1 MIPTQLNEIAEF
13 LKTNPYNLS
22 QPLQDGR
29 LNSSVNEEEIL
40 NTIKHFFP
48 IQLPKAREWWDFSFK
63 KNDIF
68 YPVNI
73 KITTTKT
80 ADNLN
85 GKLGIY
91 YALCGLVPEF
101 NDEIAWEKYFQKL
114 HKDLGKNTNRDYYF
128 LIINK
133 NDPKDIFIN
142 SLKGIQTLQSN
153 NLPFQCKWDNN
164 REIIQRNFTESKNF
178 ILSALA
184 KSVTLRANIYQN
196 LIENRA
202 NFIISFLT
210 SHRFF

>member
-13 LKTNPYNLS
+13 LRTNPYILS

-40 NTIKHFFP
+40 NTIKDYFP
-48 IQLPKAREWWDFSFK
+48 IQLLRTREWWDFSFEENK
-63 KNDIF
+63 IF

-73 KITTTKT
+73 KTTTTKT

-85 GKLGIY
+85 CKLGIY

-101 NDEIAWEKYFQKL
+101 NNEIAWEKYFHKL

-133 NDPKDIFIN
+133 NDPKDVFIN
-142 SLKGIQTLQSN
+142 SLKGIQTLQPN

-164 REIIQRNFTESKNF
+164 REIVQRSFIESKNF

-184 KSVTLRANIYQN
+184 KSVKLRANIY
-196 LIENRA
+196 
-202 NFIISFLT
+202 
-210 SHRFF
+210 

>member
-13 LKTNPYNLS
+13 LKTNPYHLS

-29 LNSSVNEEEIL
+29 LNPSVNEEEIL

-48 IQLPKAREWWDFSFK
+48 IQLPKAREWWDFSFEE
-63 KNDIF
+63 NDIF

-73 KITTTKT
+73 KTTTTKT

-85 GKLGIY
+85 CKLGIY
-91 YALCGLVPEF
+91 YALCGLLPTF
-101 NDEIAWEKYFQKL
+101 NNEIAWEKYFQKL
-114 HKDLGKNTNRDYYF
+114 HKDLGKNTDRDYYF

-142 SLKGIQTLQSN
+142 SLKGIQTLQPN

-164 REIIQRNFTESKNF
+164 REIIQRNFDGSKNF

-184 KSVTLRANIYQN
+184 KSVKLRASID
-196 LIENRA
+196 LKE
-202 NFIISFLT
+202 
-210 SHRFF
+210 FFGGFFVSIRY

>member
-13 LKTNPYNLS
+13 LKTNPYDLS

-40 NTIKHFFP
+40 NTIKHSFP
-48 IQLPKAREWWDFSFK
+48 VQLPKAREWWDFSFK

-73 KITTTKT
+73 KTTTTKT

-85 GKLGIY
+85 CKLGIY
-91 YALCGLVPEF
+91 YALCGLLPEF
-101 NDEIAWEKYFQKL
+101 NNEIAWEKYFQKL
-114 HKDLGKNTNRDYYF
+114 HKNLCKNTDRDYYF

-142 SLKGIQTLQSN
+142 SLKGIQTLQPN

-164 REIIQRNFTESKNF
+164 RKIVQRDFDGSKNF
-178 ILSALA
+178 ILSVLA
-184 KSVTLRANIYQN
+184 KSVKL
-196 LIENRA
+196 
-202 NFIISFLT
+202 
-210 SHRFF
+210 

>member
-1 MIPTQLNEIAEF
+1 MIPTQLNEIAKF

-40 NTIKHFFP
+40 NAIKHFFP
-48 IQLPKAREWWDFSFK
+48 IQLPKAREWWDFSFEE
-63 KNDIF
+63 NDIF
-68 YPVNI
+68 YPVN
-73 KITTTKT
+73 ITTTKT

-85 GKLGIY
+85 CKLGIY
-91 YALCGLVPEF
+91 YALCGLLPTF
-101 NDEIAWEKYFQKL
+101 NNEIAWEKYFQKL

-133 NDPKDIFIN
+133 NDSKDIFIN
-142 SLKGIQTLQSN
+142 SLKGIQTLQPN

-164 REIIQRNFTESKNF
+164 RGIIQRDFDGSKNF

-184 KSVTLRANIYQN
+184 ESVKLRSSIY
-196 LIENRA
+196 LKFKE
-202 NFIISFLT
+202 
-210 SHRFF
+210 FFGEFFASIRY

>member
-13 LKTNPYNLS
+13 LKTNPYHLS

-29 LNSSVNEEEIL
+29 LNSSVNEKEIL
-40 NTIKHFFP
+40 NTIKDYFP
-48 IQLPKAREWWDFSFK
+48 IQLPRVREWWDFSFK
-63 KNDIF
+63 ENDIF

-73 KITTTKT
+73 KTTTTKT

-91 YALCGLVPEF
+91 YALCGLLPEF
-101 NDEIAWEKYFQKL
+101 NNEIAWEKYFQKL

-133 NDPKDIFIN
+133 NDPKNIFIN
-142 SLKGIQTLQSN
+142 SLKGIQTLQPN

-164 REIIQRNFTESKNF
+164 REIVQRNFDGSKNF

-184 KSVTLRANIYQN
+184 KSVTLRANIY
-196 LIENRA
+196 
-202 NFIISFLT
+202 
-210 SHRFF
+210 

>member
-1 MIPTQLNEIAEF
+1 MIPTQLNEIAKF

-29 LNSSVNEEEIL
+29 LNPSVNEEIL
-40 NTIKHFFP
+40 NAIKHSFA
-48 IQLPKAREWWDFSFK
+48 IQLPKAREWWDFSFEE
-63 KNDIF
+63 NDIF

-73 KITTTKT
+73 KTTTTKT

-85 GKLGIY
+85 CKLGIY
-91 YALCGLVPEF
+91 DALCGLLPTF
-101 NDEIAWEKYFQKL
+101 NNEIAWEKYFQKL
-114 HKDLGKNTNRDYYF
+114 HKDLGKNTDRDYYF

-142 SLKGIQTLQSN
+142 SLKGIQTLQPNGN

-164 REIIQRNFTESKNF
+164 REIIQRDFNGSKNS

-184 KSVTLRANIYQN
+184 KSVKLRSSID
-196 LIENRA
+196 LKE
-202 NFIISFLT
+202 
-210 SHRFF
+210 FFGGFFVSIRY

>member
-13 LKTNPYNLS
+13 LRTNPYSLS

-40 NTIKHFFP
+40 NTIKGHFS
-48 IQLPKAREWWDFSFK
+48 IQLPKAREWWDFGFEE
-63 KNDIF
+63 NDIF

-85 GKLGIY
+85 CKLGIY
-91 YALCGLVPEF
+91 YALCGLLPAF
-101 NDEIAWEKYFQKL
+101 NNEIAWEKYFQKL
-114 HKDLGKNTNRDYYF
+114 YKDLGKNTNRDYYF

-142 SLKGIQTLQSN
+142 SLKGIQTLQPN

-164 REIIQRNFTESKNF
+164 REIVQRDFDGSKNF

-184 KSVTLRANIYQN
+184 KSVKLRANIY
-196 LIENRA
+196 
-202 NFIISFLT
+202 LT
-210 SHRFF
+210 FKEFFGDFFV

>member
-1 MIPTQLNEIAEF
+1 MVPTQLNEIAEF

-40 NTIKHFFP
+40 NTIKDYFP
-48 IQLPKAREWWDFSFK
+48 IQLPKAREWWDFSFEENK
-63 KNDIF
+63 IF

-73 KITTTKT
+73 KTTTTKT

-101 NDEIAWEKYFQKL
+101 NNEIAWEKYFHKL
-114 HKDLGKNTNRDYYF
+114 HKDLGTNTNRDYYF

-133 NDPKDIFIN
+133 NDPKDVFIN
-142 SLKGIQTLQSN
+142 SLKGIQTLQPNGN

-164 REIIQRNFTESKNF
+164 RKIVQRSFIESKNF
-178 ILSALA
+178 ISSALA
-184 KSVTLRANIYQN
+184 ESVTLRANIY
-196 LIENRA
+196 LAFKEV
-202 NFIISFLT
+202 FGE
-210 SHRFF
+210 FFVSIRD

>member
-40 NTIKHFFP
+40 NTIKDYFP
-48 IQLPKAREWWDFSFK
+48 IQLPRAREWWDFSFEENK
-63 KNDIF
+63 IF

-73 KITTTKT
+73 KTTTTKT

-85 GKLGIY
+85 CKLGIY

-101 NDEIAWEKYFQKL
+101 NNEIAWEKYFQKL
-114 HKDLGKNTNRDYYF
+114 HEDLGKNTNRDYYF

-133 NDPKDIFIN
+133 NDPKDVFIN
-142 SLKGIQTLQSN
+142 SLKGIQTLQPN
-153 NLPFQCKWDNN
+153 NLPFQCKWDDN
-164 REIIQRNFTESKNF
+164 RKIVQRRFIESKNF

-184 KSVTLRANIYQN
+184 KSVKLRANIY
-196 LIENRA
+196 
-202 NFIISFLT
+202 LT
-210 SHRFF
+210 FKEFFGEFFASIRD

>member
-13 LKTNPYNLS
+13 LKTNPYHLS

-29 LNSSVNEEEIL
+29 LNSSINEEEIL
-40 NTIKHFFP
+40 NTIKDYFP

-73 KITTTKT
+73 KTTTTKT

-91 YALCGLVPEF
+91 YALCGLLPEF
-101 NDEIAWEKYFQKL
+101 NNEIAWEKYFQKL
-114 HKDLGKNTNRDYYF
+114 HKDLGKNTDRDYYF

-142 SLKGIQTLQSN
+142 SLKGIQTLQPN

-164 REIIQRNFTESKNF
+164 REIIQRDFTESKNS

-184 KSVTLRANIYQN
+184 KSVKLRSSIY
-196 LIENRA
+196 
-202 NFIISFLT
+202 LT
-210 SHRFF
+210 FKEVFGEFFE

>member
-13 LKTNPYNLS
+13 LKTNPCHLS

-40 NTIKHFFP
+40 NTIKDYFP
-48 IQLPKAREWWDFSFK
+48 IQLPKAREWWDFSFEE
-63 KNDIF
+63 NDIF

-73 KITTTKT
+73 KTTTTKT

-101 NDEIAWEKYFQKL
+101 NNEIAWEKYFQKL
-114 HKDLGKNTNRDYYF
+114 HKDLGTNTDRDYYF

-133 NDPKDIFIN
+133 DDPKDIFIN
-142 SLKGIQTLQSN
+142 SLKGIQTLQPN

-164 REIIQRNFTESKNF
+164 RKIVQRDFDESKNF

-184 KSVTLRANIYQN
+184 KSVELRANIY
-196 LIENRA
+196 
-202 NFIISFLT
+202 
-210 SHRFF
+210 

>member
-13 LKTNPYNLS
+13 LKTNPYHLS

-29 LNSSVNEEEIL
+29 LNSSINEEEIL
-40 NTIKHFFP
+40 NTIKGHFP
-48 IQLPKAREWWDFSFK
+48 IQLPKAREWWDFSFEENK
-63 KNDIF
+63 IF

-73 KITTTKT
+73 KTTTTKT

-101 NDEIAWEKYFQKL
+101 NNEIAWEKYFHKL

-142 SLKGIQTLQSN
+142 SLKGIQTLQPN

-164 REIIQRNFTESKNF
+164 RKIIQRDFDGSKNF

-184 KSVTLRANIYQN
+184 KSVTLRANIY
-196 LIENRA
+196 LAFKEV
-202 NFIISFLT
+202 FGE
-210 SHRFF
+210 FFE

>member
-13 LKTNPYNLS
+13 LKTNPCHLS

-40 NTIKHFFP
+40 NTIKDYFP
-48 IQLPKAREWWDFSFK
+48 IQLPKAREWWDFSFEENK
-63 KNDIF
+63 IF

-73 KITTTKT
+73 KTTTTKT

-101 NDEIAWEKYFQKL
+101 NNEIAWEKYFQKL
-114 HKDLGKNTNRDYYF
+114 HKDLGKNTDRDYYF

-142 SLKGIQTLQSN
+142 SLKGIQTLQPN

-164 REIIQRNFTESKNF
+164 REIVQRDFDGSKNF

-184 KSVTLRANIYQN
+184 KSVKLRANIY
-196 LIENRA
+196 
-202 NFIISFLT
+202 LT
-210 SHRFF
+210 FKEFFGDFFE

>member
-29 LNSSVNEEEIL
+29 LNPSVNEEEIL

-48 IQLPKAREWWDFSFK
+48 IQLPKAREWWDFSFEE
-63 KNDIF
+63 NDIF
-68 YPVNI
+68 YPVN
-73 KITTTKT
+73 ITTTKT

-85 GKLGIY
+85 CKLGIY
-91 YALCGLVPEF
+91 YALCGLLPEF
-101 NDEIAWEKYFQKL
+101 NNEIAWEKYFQKL
-114 HKDLGKNTNRDYYF
+114 HKDLGKNTDRDYYF

-142 SLKGIQTLQSN
+142 SLKGIQTLQPNGN
-153 NLPFQCKWDNN
+153 NLPFQCKWDSN
-164 REIIQRNFTESKNF
+164 REIIQRDFDGSKNF

-184 KSVTLRANIYQN
+184 ESVKLRSSVD
-196 LIENRA
+196 LKE
-202 NFIISFLT
+202 
-210 SHRFF
+210 FFGGFFVSIRH

>member
-1 MIPTQLNEIAEF
+1 MVPTQLNEIAEF
-13 LKTNPYNLS
+13 LKTNPYHLS

-40 NTIKHFFP
+40 NTIKDYFP
-48 IQLPKAREWWDFSFK
+48 IQLPRAREWWDFSFEE
-63 KNDIF
+63 NDIF

-80 ADNLN
+80 ADSLN

-91 YALCGLVPEF
+91 YALCGLLPEF
-101 NDEIAWEKYFQKL
+101 NNEIAWEKYFQKL

-142 SLKGIQTLQSN
+142 SLKGIQTLQPN

-164 REIIQRNFTESKNF
+164 REIVQRDFDGSKNF

-184 KSVTLRANIYQN
+184 ESVKLRVYLAFK
-196 LIENRA
+196 EV
-202 NFIISFLT
+202 FGE
-210 SHRFF
+210 FFE

>member
-13 LKTNPYNLS
+13 LKTNPYHLS
-22 QPLQDGR
+22 QPLQDGH

-40 NTIKHFFP
+40 NTIKDYFP
-48 IQLPKAREWWDFSFK
+48 IQLPKAREWWDFSFEE
-63 KNDIF
+63 NDIF

-73 KITTTKT
+73 KTTTTKT

-101 NDEIAWEKYFQKL
+101 NNEIAWEKYFQKL
-114 HKDLGKNTNRDYYF
+114 HKDLGKNTNKDYYF

-133 NDPKDIFIN
+133 NDPKDVFIN
-142 SLKGIQTLQSN
+142 SLKGIQTLQPN
-153 NLPFQCKWDNN
+153 NLPFQCRWDNN
-164 REIIQRNFTESKNF
+164 REIVQRNFTESKNF

-184 KSVTLRANIYQN
+184 KSVKLRANIY
-196 LIENRA
+196 
-202 NFIISFLT
+202 
-210 SHRFF
+210 

>member
-1 MIPTQLNEIAEF
+1 MVPTQLNKIAEF
-13 LKTNPYNLS
+13 LRTNPYNLS

-29 LNSSVNEEEIL
+29 LNPSVNEEEIL
-40 NTIKHFFP
+40 NTIKDYFP
-48 IQLPKAREWWDFSFK
+48 IQLPKAREWWDFSFEENK
-63 KNDIF
+63 IF

-73 KITTTKT
+73 KTTTTKT

-101 NDEIAWEKYFQKL
+101 NNEIAWEKYFHKL
-114 HKDLGKNTNRDYYF
+114 HKDLGTNTNRDYYF

-142 SLKGIQTLQSN
+142 SLKGIQTLQPN

-164 REIIQRNFTESKNF
+164 REIVQRSFIESKNF

-184 KSVTLRANIYQN
+184 ESVKLRANIY
-196 LIENRA
+196 
-202 NFIISFLT
+202 LT
-210 SHRFF
+210 FKEFFGEFFVSIRD

>member
-40 NTIKHFFP
+40 NTIKHSFP
-48 IQLPKAREWWDFSFK
+48 IQLPKAREWWDFSFEE
-63 KNDIF
+63 NDIF

-73 KITTTKT
+73 KTTTTKT

-85 GKLGIY
+85 CKLGIY

-101 NDEIAWEKYFQKL
+101 NNEIAWEKYFQKL
-114 HKDLGKNTNRDYYF
+114 HKDLGKNTDRDYYF

-142 SLKGIQTLQSN
+142 SLKGIQTLQ
-153 NLPFQCKWDNN
+153 Q
-164 REIIQRNFTESKNF
+164 
-178 ILSALA
+178 
-184 KSVTLRANIYQN
+184 
-196 LIENRA
+196 
-202 NFIISFLT
+202 
-210 SHRFF
+210 

>member
-40 NTIKHFFP
+40 NTIKDYFP
-48 IQLPKAREWWDFSFK
+48 IQLPRVREWWDFSFEE
-63 KNDIF
+63 NDIF

-73 KITTTKT
+73 KTTTTKT

-85 GKLGIY
+85 CKLGIY

-101 NDEIAWEKYFQKL
+101 NNEIAWEKYFQKL
-114 HKDLGKNTNRDYYF
+114 HKDLGTNTNKDYYF

-142 SLKGIQTLQSN
+142 SLKGIQTLQPN

-164 REIIQRNFTESKNF
+164 REIVQRDFDGSKNF

-184 KSVTLRANIYQN
+184 KSVKLRANIY
-196 LIENRA
+196 
-202 NFIISFLT
+202 LT
-210 SHRFF
+210 FKEVFGEFFE

>member
-40 NTIKHFFP
+40 NIIKDYFP

-73 KITTTKT
+73 KTTTTKT

-101 NDEIAWEKYFQKL
+101 NNEIAWEKYFQKL
-114 HKDLGKNTNRDYYF
+114 HKDLGKNTDRDYYF

-133 NDPKDIFIN
+133 NDPKDVFIN
-142 SLKGIQTLQSN
+142 SLKGIQTLQPN

-164 REIIQRNFTESKNF
+164 REIIQRDFDGSKNF

-184 KSVTLRANIYQN
+184 KSVKLRANIY
-196 LIENRA
+196 
-202 NFIISFLT
+202 
-210 SHRFF
+210 

>member
-40 NTIKHFFP
+40 NTIKDYFP

-73 KITTTKT
+73 TTAKT

-85 GKLGIY
+85 CKLGIY
-91 YALCGLVPEF
+91 YALCGLLPTF
-101 NDEIAWEKYFQKL
+101 NNEIAWEKYFQKL
-114 HKDLGKNTNRDYYF
+114 HKDLGKNTDRDYYF

-142 SLKGIQTLQSN
+142 SLKGIQTLQLN

-164 REIIQRNFTESKNF
+164 REIVQRSFIESKNF

-184 KSVTLRANIYQN
+184 KSVTLRANIY
-196 LIENRA
+196 
-202 NFIISFLT
+202 
-210 SHRFF
+210 

>member
-13 LKTNPYNLS
+13 LRTNPYNLS

-40 NTIKHFFP
+40 NTIKDYFP
-48 IQLPKAREWWDFSFK
+48 IQLPKAREWWDFSFEE
-63 KNDIF
+63 NDIF

-73 KITTTKT
+73 ITTKT

-91 YALCGLVPEF
+91 YALCGLLPEF
-101 NDEIAWEKYFQKL
+101 NNEIAWEKYFQKL

-142 SLKGIQTLQSN
+142 SLKDIQTLQPN

-164 REIIQRNFTESKNF
+164 REIVQRDFDESKNF

-184 KSVTLRANIYQN
+184 KSVKLRANIY
-196 LIENRA
+196 
-202 NFIISFLT
+202 
-210 SHRFF
+210 

>member
-13 LKTNPYNLS
+13 LRTNPYSLS

-40 NTIKHFFP
+40 NTIKDYFP
-48 IQLPKAREWWDFSFK
+48 IQLPKAREWWDFSFEE
-63 KNDIF
+63 NDIF

-73 KITTTKT
+73 KTTTTKT

-101 NDEIAWEKYFQKL
+101 NNEIAWEKYFQKL
-114 HKDLGKNTNRDYYF
+114 HKDLGKNTDRDYYF

-133 NDPKDIFIN
+133 NDPKDVFIN
-142 SLKGIQTLQSN
+142 FLKGIQTLQPN
-153 NLPFQCKWDNN
+153 NLPFQCKWNNN
-164 REIIQRNFTESKNF
+164 REIIQRNFIESKNF
-178 ILSALA
+178 ILNALA
-184 KSVTLRANIYQN
+184 KSVKLRANIY
-196 LIENRA
+196 
-202 NFIISFLT
+202 
-210 SHRFF
+210 

>member
-13 LKTNPYNLS
+13 LKTNPYHLS

-40 NTIKHFFP
+40 NIIKDYFP
-48 IQLPKAREWWDFSFK
+48 IQLPKAREWWDFSFEE
-63 KNDIF
+63 NDIF

-73 KITTTKT
+73 KTTTTKT

-101 NDEIAWEKYFQKL
+101 NNEIAWEKYFQKL
-114 HKDLGKNTNRDYYF
+114 HKYLGKNTDRDYYF

-142 SLKGIQTLQSN
+142 SLKGIQTLQPN

-164 REIIQRNFTESKNF
+164 REIVQRDFDGSKNF

-184 KSVTLRANIYQN
+184 KSVKLRANIY
-196 LIENRA
+196 
-202 NFIISFLT
+202 
-210 SHRFF
+210 

>member
-40 NTIKHFFP
+40 NTIKDYFP

-73 KITTTKT
+73 KTTTTKT

-101 NDEIAWEKYFQKL
+101 NNEIAWEKYFQKL
-114 HKDLGKNTNRDYYF
+114 HKDLGKNTDRDYYF

-142 SLKGIQTLQSN
+142 SLKGIQTLQPN

-164 REIIQRNFTESKNF
+164 REIVQRNFDGSKNF

-184 KSVTLRANIYQN
+184 KSVKLRANIY
-196 LIENRA
+196 
-202 NFIISFLT
+202 
-210 SHRFF
+210 

>member
-29 LNSSVNEEEIL
+29 LNPSVNEEEIL
-40 NTIKHFFP
+40 NAIKHFP

-63 KNDIF
+63 ENDIF
-68 YPVNI
+68 YPVN
-73 KITTTKT
+73 ITTTKT

-85 GKLGIY
+85 CK
-91 YALCGLVPEF
+91 F
-101 NDEIAWEKYFQKL
+101 
-114 HKDLGKNTNRDYYF
+114 
-128 LIINK
+128 NK

-142 SLKGIQTLQSN
+142 SLKGIQTLQPN

-164 REIIQRNFTESKNF
+164 REIVQRDFDGSKNF

-184 KSVTLRANIYQN
+184 ESVKLRVYLAFK
-196 LIENRA
+196 E
-202 NFIISFLT
+202 
-210 SHRFF
+210 FFGGFFVSIRH

>member
-1 MIPTQLNEIAEF
+1 MVPTQLNEIAKF

-40 NTIKHFFP
+40 NAIKHFP
-48 IQLPKAREWWDFSFK
+48 TQLPKAREWWDFSFK
-63 KNDIF
+63 ENDIF

-73 KITTTKT
+73 KTTTTKT

-91 YALCGLVPEF
+91 YALCGLLPEF
-101 NDEIAWEKYFQKL
+101 NNEIAWEKYFQKL
-114 HKDLGKNTNRDYYF
+114 HKDLGKNTDRDYYF

-142 SLKGIQTLQSN
+142 SLKGIQTLQPN

-164 REIIQRNFTESKNF
+164 REIVQRDFDGSKNF

-184 KSVTLRANIYQN
+184 KSVKLRANIY
-196 LIENRA
+196 
-202 NFIISFLT
+202 LT
-210 SHRFF
+210 FKEVFGEFFASIRD

>member
-1 MIPTQLNEIAEF
+1 MVPTQLNEIAEF

-40 NTIKHFFP
+40 NTIKGNFP
-48 IQLPKAREWWDFSFK
+48 IQLPRAREWWDFSFEE
-63 KNDIF
+63 NDIF

-91 YALCGLVPEF
+91 YALCGLLPEF
-101 NDEIAWEKYFQKL
+101 NNEIAWEKYFQKL
-114 HKDLGKNTNRDYYF
+114 HKDLGTNTNRDYYF

-133 NDPKDIFIN
+133 NDPKDVFIN
-142 SLKGIQTLQSN
+142 SLKGIQTLQPN
-153 NLPFQCKWDNN
+153 NLPFQCKWDDN
-164 REIIQRNFTESKNF
+164 RKIVQRGFIESKNF

-184 KSVTLRANIYQN
+184 KSVKLRANIY
-196 LIENRA
+196 
-202 NFIISFLT
+202 LT
-210 SHRFF
+210 FKEFFGEFFE

>member
-29 LNSSVNEEEIL
+29 LNPSVNEEEIL
-40 NTIKHFFP
+40 NTIKHSFS
-48 IQLPKAREWWDFSFK
+48 IQLPKAREWWDFSFEE
-63 KNDIF
+63 NDIF

-73 KITTTKT
+73 KTITTKT

-85 GKLGIY
+85 CKLGIY
-91 YALCGLVPEF
+91 YALCGLLPTF
-101 NDEIAWEKYFQKL
+101 NNEIAWEKYFQKL
-114 HKDLGKNTNRDYYF
+114 HKDLGKNTDRDYYF

-142 SLKGIQTLQSN
+142 SLKGIQTLQPN

-164 REIIQRNFTESKNF
+164 REIIQRDFDGSKNF

-184 KSVTLRANIYQN
+184 KSIKLRSSID
-196 LIENRA
+196 LKE
-202 NFIISFLT
+202 
-210 SHRFF
+210 FFGGFFVSIRY

>member
-40 NTIKHFFP
+40 NTIKDYFP

-73 KITTTKT
+73 KTTTTKT

-91 YALCGLVPEF
+91 YALCGLLPEF
-101 NDEIAWEKYFQKL
+101 NNEIAWEKYFQKL

-133 NDPKDIFIN
+133 NDPKDVFIN
-142 SLKGIQTLQSN
+142 SLKGIQTLQPN

-164 REIIQRNFTESKNF
+164 RKIVQRNFTESKNF

-184 KSVTLRANIYQN
+184 KSVKLRASIY
-196 LIENRA
+196 
-202 NFIISFLT
+202 LT
-210 SHRFF
+210 FKEVFGEFFE

>member
-22 QPLQDGR
+22 HPLQDGR
-29 LNSSVNEEEIL
+29 LNSSVNESSVNESSVNEEEIL

-48 IQLPKAREWWDFSFK
+48 IQLPKAREWWDFSFEE
-63 KNDIF
+63 NDIF

-73 KITTTKT
+73 KTTTTKT

-85 GKLGIY
+85 CKLGIY
-91 YALCGLVPEF
+91 YALCGLLPTF
-101 NDEIAWEKYFQKL
+101 NNEIAWEKYFQKL
-114 HKDLGKNTNRDYYF
+114 HKDLGKNTDRDYYF

-142 SLKGIQTLQSN
+142 SLKSIQTLQPN

-164 REIIQRNFTESKNF
+164 REIVQRNFDESKNS

-184 KSVTLRANIYQN
+184 ESVKLRANIY
-196 LIENRA
+196 
-202 NFIISFLT
+202 
-210 SHRFF
+210 

>member
-13 LKTNPYNLS
+13 LKTNPYHLS

-40 NTIKHFFP
+40 NTIKDYFP
-48 IQLPKAREWWDFSFK
+48 IQLPKAREWWDFSFEE
-63 KNDIF
+63 NDIF

-73 KITTTKT
+73 KTTTKT
-80 ADNLN
+80 TDNLN

-101 NDEIAWEKYFQKL
+101 NNEIAWEKYFQKL
-114 HKDLGKNTNRDYYF
+114 HKDLGTNTNRDYYF

-133 NDPKDIFIN
+133 NDPKDVFIN
-142 SLKGIQTLQSN
+142 SLKGIQTLQPN

-164 REIIQRNFTESKNF
+164 RGIIQRDFDGSKNF

-184 KSVTLRANIYQN
+184 KSVKLRANIY
-196 LIENRA
+196 
-202 NFIISFLT
+202 
-210 SHRFF
+210 

>member
-40 NTIKHFFP
+40 NTIKDYFP
-48 IQLPKAREWWDFSFK
+48 IQLPRAREWWDFSFEENK
-63 KNDIF
+63 IF

-73 KITTTKT
+73 KTTTTKT

-101 NDEIAWEKYFQKL
+101 NNEIAWEKYFQKL
-114 HKDLGKNTNRDYYF
+114 HKDLGTNTNRDYYF

-142 SLKGIQTLQSN
+142 SLKGIQTLQPN

-164 REIIQRNFTESKNF
+164 REIVQRDFDGSKNF

-184 KSVTLRANIYQN
+184 KSVKLRANIY
-196 LIENRA
+196 LA
-202 NFIISFLT
+202 FKD
-210 SHRFF
+210 FFGEFFE

>member
-40 NTIKHFFP
+40 NTIKDYFP
-48 IQLPKAREWWDFSFK
+48 IQLPKAREWWDFSFEE
-63 KNDIF
+63 NDIF

-73 KITTTKT
+73 KTTTTKT

-101 NDEIAWEKYFQKL
+101 NNEIAWEKYFQKL
-114 HKDLGKNTNRDYYF
+114 HKDLGKNTNKDYYF

-133 NDPKDIFIN
+133 NDPKDVFIN
-142 SLKGIQTLQSN
+142 SLKGIQTLQPN

-164 REIIQRNFTESKNF
+164 REIIQRNFDGSKNS

-184 KSVTLRANIYQN
+184 KSVKLRSSIY
-196 LIENRA
+196 
-202 NFIISFLT
+202 LT
-210 SHRFF
+210 FKEVFGEFFE